1 MSVATPPPTSPAAG
15 AKMCTHEVVARQRF
29 AVRGVVQGV
38 GFRPFIWNLATHLGL
53 CGWVRNTSGAVLIE
67 VEGGH
72 SALEAFATALRANAP
87 RLARI
92 DSVEMAPL
100 APVGERDFSILESRA
115 VDGDYQPIAPD
126 AATCPDCVA
135 DILDPANRRFRYPF
149 TNCTNCGPRFT
160 IIEEIPY
167 DRPLTTMRHFAMC
180 EACEREYEDP
190 TDRRFHAQPNACPAC
205 GPRLWSADARGNAL
219 PGDPIE
225 LATRSIASGEV
236 IALKGL
242 GGFQLCCDAGNDDAV
257 RRLRERKHRPAK
269 PFAIMC
275 ADIDAARDLCVVGDT
290 EAALLEGT
298 VRPIVLLQRRH
309 DRDTEGAV
317 AESVAPGLEE
327 LGIMLPYTPM
337 HHLLLRA
344 AATPLVMTSGNLSE
358 EPIAKDNDEAV
369 QRLGSIADSFLLHDR
384 DIHARYDD
392 SVVRVVDGTARMV
405 RRARGYCPLP
415 LRVPSSDGDVLAL
428 GAHLKNTFCV
438 LHDGNAF
445 TGPHLGDL
453 DSPLTLAHEDEA
465 LRTYLRL
472 FRSDPAVVA
481 ADLHPDYASTHVAE
495 RWWDSGARAVR
506 VQHHHAHIAS
516 VLAEHGLRG
525 NVIGVAFDGVGL
537 GPDHSIWGGE
547 FLICDE
553 RSYRRAGHITAVR
566 QPGGDACA
574 RQGWRMAIAYLA
586 AADAL
591 TEAAPAWLSAMPGA
605 PNPRQWRLVSRLAA
619 SEVAPVSTSA
629 GRLFD
634 AVASLIGV
642 AQVSTF
648 EAEAAMR
655 LEALA
660 AAVGDLPAIDTW
672 DIEIGGD
679 PIVLDTAGL
688 VGRLFRERQRGR
700 PAALLAAMFHESLA
714 RGIAGVCAGLS
725 RELELDRVALSGGV
739 FQNALL
745 LARVESLL
753 RDRDLIVYTNEQV
766 PANDGGISL
775 GQALVAASQSWE
787 TM

>member
-1 MSVATPPPTSPAAG
+1 MSVATPPPTTRPAG
-15 AKMCTHEVVARQRF
+15 AKARTREVVARQRF
-29 AVRGVVQGV
+29 FVRGVVQGV
-38 GFRPFIWNLATHLGL
+38 GFRPFIWNLATRLGL
-53 CGWVRNTSGAVLIE
+53 CGWVRNTSGAVVVE

-72 SALEAFATALRANAP
+72 AALEAFATALRADAP

-92 DSVEMAPL
+92 DSVEMVPL
-100 APVGERDFSILESRA
+100 APVGEGDFSILESRA

-126 AATCPDCVA
+126 AATCPECVA
-135 DILDPANRRFRYPF
+135 DILDPANRRYRYPF
-149 TNCTNCGPRFT
+149 TNCTSCGPRFT
-160 IIEEIPY
+160 IIEEMPY

-205 GPRLWSADARGNAL
+205 GPRLWSADARGDAL

-225 LATRSIASGEV
+225 LATRSIASGDV

-242 GGFQLCCDAGNDDAV
+242 GGFQLCCDAGNGDAV

-275 ADIDAARDLCVVGDT
+275 ADIDAVRDLCVVGDT

-309 DRDTEGAV
+309 DRGTTTAV

-327 LGIMLPYTPM
+327 LGIMLPYTPL

-415 LRVPSSDGDVLAL
+415 LRVTSSDGDVLAL

-465 LRTYLRL
+465 LCTYLRL
-472 FRSDPAVVA
+472 FRSNPAIVA
-481 ADLHPDYASTHVAE
+481 ADLHPDYASTRAAE

-553 RSYRRAGHITAVR
+553 RSYRRAGHITPVR

-586 AADAL
+586 AANAL
-591 TEAAPAWLSAMPGA
+591 TEAPPAWFSEMPGA
-605 PNPRQWRLVSRLAA
+605 PNRRQWRLVSRLAA
-619 SEVAPVSTSA
+619 SEVAPISTSA

-660 AAVGDLPAIDTW
+660 AAAGDLPAIDTW
-672 DIEIGGD
+672 DIESGGD

-688 VGRLFRERQRGR
+688 VERLFRERQRGR
-700 PAALLAAMFHESLA
+700 PAAMLAAMFHESLA
-714 RGIAGVCAGLS
+714 RGIAGVCARLS

-753 RDRDLIVYTNEQV
+753 RDRDQIVYTNQQV

-775 GQALVAASQSWE
+775 GQALVAASQPRE